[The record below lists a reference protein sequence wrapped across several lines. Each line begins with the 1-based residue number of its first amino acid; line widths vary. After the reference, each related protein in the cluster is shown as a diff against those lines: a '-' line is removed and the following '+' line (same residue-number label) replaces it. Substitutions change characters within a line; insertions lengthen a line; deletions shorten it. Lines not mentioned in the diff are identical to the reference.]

1 MFNRRFVIFA
11 LGFMAFTCWT
21 HPAAVAKLGEWQA
34 PSVLFWT
41 GNLWFQAGDVFAIW
55 FVVMLAQSAWAS
67 AARLRFRRRS
77 RVIGQG
83 GSEQSIAELGWP
95 RTPKTGRD
103 EPVRGRIASQE

>member
-21 HPAAVAKLGEWQA
+21 HQA
-34 PSVLFWT
+34 PGERWEPIGVSFLA
-41 GNLWFQAGDVFAIW
+41 GRPWFQAGDLFAIG

-83 GSEQSIAELGWP
+83 GSEQPIAELRWT
-95 RTPKTGRD
+95 RTPQAGRD
-103 EPVRGRIASQE
+103 ESVRGRITPQE